1 LIIIIIRIKK
11 LMGKGRDFLRRICLI
26 ALSTNTGIAFA
37 AVVDTGGKL
46 IVGQSR
52 LSNGESGRKDYFPDT
67 SYPLGNLFYLN
78 YLVPTIKKG
87 ISTTNVH
94 PQDKS
99 TNMKFQLIH
108 VADESKIAIS
118 PLTGSKGKYLCVY
131 LSKHTN

>member
-1 LIIIIIRIKK
+1 
-11 LMGKGRDFLRRICLI
+11 MDKGRAYLRKICFI
-26 ALSTNTGIAFA
+26 ALSSNTGITFA

-52 LSNGESGRKDYFPDT
+52 LGNSESRRKDYIPNT
-67 SYPLGNLFYLN
+67 SYPVGNLFYLN
-78 YLVPTIKKG
+78 YLVPTMKKG
-87 ISTTNVH
+87 IGTTNVH

-99 TNMKFQLIH
+99 TKMKFQLIH
-108 VADESKIAIS
+108 VANENKIAIS

>member
-1 LIIIIIRIKK
+1 
-11 LMGKGRDFLRRICLI
+11 MGKGRDFLRKICFI
-26 ALSTNTGIAFA
+26 ALSSNTGIAFA

-46 IVGQSR
+46 IVGYSR
-52 LSNGESGRKDYFPDT
+52 LSNTDSERKDYFSNT
-67 SYPLGNLFYLN
+67 NYPVGNLFYLN

-99 TNMKFQLIH
+99 TKMKFQLIH
-108 VADESKIAIS
+108 VVDESKIAIS
-118 PLTGSKGKYLCVY
+118 PLLGSKGKYLCVY

>member
-1 LIIIIIRIKK
+1 
-11 LMGKGRDFLRRICLI
+11 MGKGRDYLRKICFI
-26 ALSTNTGIAFA
+26 ALSSNTGIAFA

-52 LSNGESGRKDYFPDT
+52 LSNTMSGRKDYFPNT
-67 SYPLGNLFYLN
+67 NYSVGNLFHLN

-87 ISTTNVH
+87 ISTANVH

-108 VADESKIAIS
+108 VADENKIAIS
-118 PLTGSKGKYLCVY
+118 PLVGSKGKYLCVY
-131 LSKHTN
+131 LSKYTS

>member
-1 LIIIIIRIKK
+1 
-11 LMGKGRDFLRRICLI
+11 MGKGRDYLRKICFI
-26 ALSTNTGIAFA
+26 ALSSNTGISFA

-52 LSNGESGRKDYFPDT
+52 MGNTKSGRKDYFPNT
-67 SYPLGNLFYLN
+67 SYPVGNLFYLN

-87 ISTTNVH
+87 ISTANVH

-108 VADESKIAIS
+108 VVDENKIAIS

>member
-1 LIIIIIRIKK
+1 
-11 LMGKGRDFLRRICLI
+11 MGKGRDYLRKICFI
-26 ALSTNTGIAFA
+26 ALSANTGISFA

-52 LSNGESGRKDYFPDT
+52 MGNTKSGRKDYFPNT
-67 SYPLGNLFYLN
+67 SYPVGNLFYLN

-99 TNMKFQLIH
+99 TNMRFQLIH
-108 VADESKIAIS
+108 VADENKIAIS

-131 LSKHTN
+131 LSKHTK